1 MRTHFPLL
9 LVLAAVISVS
19 VAAAACG
26 GGSDEPSP
34 TSTVAAP
41 EPTAEPEPEPTATED
56 SSMEAP
62 EPTPEPAGDDQPVTA
77 RVDPK
82 PQMPEQPAL
91 LAPLTG
97 NELKA
102 PEFVD
107 PGRWINSEPFTM
119 EEQRGNVVLIDFWTY
134 TCINCVRTL
143 PYVRSW
149 HDKYADSGLVT
160 VGVHTPEFD
169 FEKLYDNVVEAVKKF
184 DLRYPIVQ
192 DNDFGTW
199 VAFKNRYWPAKYLI
213 DKDGN
218 VRYEH
223 FGEGA
228 YHETELVIREL
239 LEETGADLSG
249 ISSETAPQP
258 EFDSGAR
265 SDDPMKRET
274 RELYAGYE
282 RNYGALSSG
291 GAVPPYILNPEY
303 YTEIDTEVSYTDI
316 GEYQNHFLYL
326 NGLWRNEAERIVHA
340 RETEDYEDYIAL
352 KFYAT
357 SVNAVMAPVNPGSFD
372 LRVTLDDRP
381 LTMEEAGFD
390 IMFDEEGNS
399 FARVVEDR
407 MYSLVNKE
415 EFGTHNLKLS
425 SNSDDFALFAFTF
438 GSFVGGE
445 QES

>member
-1 MRTHFPLL
+1 MRTLYPLL
-9 LVLAAVISVS
+9 LVLAAVMLVS
-19 VAAAACG
+19 IAAAACG
-26 GGSDEPSP
+26 GGADEPTP
-34 TSTVAAP
+34 APTVAPPESTAAP
-41 EPTAEPEPEPTATED
+41 APEPTATED
-56 SSMEAP
+56 SSMEVS
-62 EPTPEPAGDDQPVTA
+62 EPTSESDDDDQPA
-77 RVDPK
+77 AAQVDPE
-82 PQMPEQPAL
+82 PQK

-97 NELKA
+97 TELAA

-107 PGRWINSEPFTM
+107 TGRWINSEPFTM
-119 EEQRGNVVLIDFWTY
+119 EEQQGNVVLIDFWTY
-134 TCINCVRTL
+134 TCINCIRTL
-143 PYVRSW
+143 PYLRSW
-149 HDKYADSGLVT
+149 HDKYADSGLVI
-160 VGVHTPEFD
+160 VGVHTPEFE

-213 DKDGN
+213 DKDGKI
-218 VRYEH
+218 RYEH

-228 YHETELVIREL
+228 YQETELVIREL

-249 ISSETAPQP
+249 ISSEAVPRP
-258 EFDSGAR
+258 EYDSRAYTN
-265 SDDPMKRET
+265 DPMTSQT

-291 GAVPPYILNPEY
+291 GQIPPYILHPEY
-303 YTEIDTEVSYTDI
+303 YTDVDTDISYTDI
-316 GEYQNHFLYL
+316 GEYRNHFLYL
-326 NGLWRNEAERIVHA
+326 SGLWRNEAERIVHA

-381 LTMEEAGFD
+381 LTEEEAGFD
-390 IMFDEEGNS
+390 IMFDDDGNS
-399 FARVVEDR
+399 FARVTEDR

-415 EFGTHNLKLS
+415 KFGTHNLKLS
-425 SNSDDFALFAFTF
+425 SNSADFALFAFTF
-438 GSFVGGE
+438 GSFIGGE

>member
-1 MRTHFPLL
+1 MRTLSPLL
-9 LVLAAVISVS
+9 LVLAAVILVS

-26 GGSDEPSP
+26 SDADEPTP
-34 TSTVAAP
+34 APTVAPPEPTATPAP
-41 EPTAEPEPEPTATED
+41 EPTATGD
-56 SSMEAP
+56 SSMEASEPTSASDDDNQPAAVQVDP
-62 EPTPEPAGDDQPVTA
+62 EPQ
-77 RVDPK
+77 K
-82 PQMPEQPAL
+82 

-97 NELKA
+97 NELDA

-107 PGRWINSEPFTM
+107 TGRWINSDPFTM
-119 EEQRGNVVLIDFWTY
+119 EEQQGNVVLIDFWTY
-134 TCINCVRTL
+134 TCINCIRTL
-143 PYVRSW
+143 PYLRSW
-149 HDKYADSGLVT
+149 HDKYADSGLVI
-160 VGVHTPEFD
+160 VGVHTPEFE

-213 DKDGN
+213 DQEGKI
-218 VRYEH
+218 RYEH

-228 YHETELVIREL
+228 YQETELVIREL
-239 LEETGADLSG
+239 LEETGADLSD
-249 ISSETAPQP
+249 ISSEAVPRP
-258 EFDSGAR
+258 EYDSRAYT
-265 SDDPMKRET
+265 DDPMTSQT

-291 GAVPPYILNPEY
+291 GQVPPYILHPEY
-303 YTEIDTEVSYTDI
+303 YTEVNTDISYTDN
-316 GEYQNHFLYL
+316 GEYRNHFLYL
-326 NGLWRNEAERIVHA
+326 SGLWRNEAERIVHA

-381 LTMEEAGFD
+381 LTEEEAGFD
-390 IMFDEEGNS
+390 IMFDDEGNS
-399 FARVVEDR
+399 FARVTEDR
-407 MYSLVNKE
+407 MYSLINKE
-415 EFGTHNLKLS
+415 KFGTHNLKLS
-425 SNSDDFALFAFTF
+425 SNSADFALFAFTF
-438 GSFVGGE
+438 GSFIGGE